1 MVGAAPHARLETPK
15 TASPIRYDGRA
26 PTRTSIG
33 LTMVAATTDPT
44 RYRVVTHA

>member
-1 MVGAAPHARLETPK
+1 MLGAAPHARLATPNS
-15 TASPIRYDGRA
+15 ASPVRYDDRA

-33 LTMVAATTDPT
+33 WTMVAETTDPT